1 MKAKLDDWVDRI
13 RNWTDTATEKAGV
26 ISRAAAAKAE
36 ELSKV
41 GKLKMDIYQL
51 RRELTRLY
59 ADLGRIA
66 HQSLKGRSGGAI
78 ADQPGVDDLLSRI
91 SGLLND
97 ISDKESD
104 LEKAS
109 RTEESVEKM
118 PPVKKEEPSE
128 QESIAGKK
136 ETSDAKSGKKTTS
149 TSKKKPTANSPAV
162 KKGGNKKS
170 TTTTKKTGS
179 RKTTK
184 TAGTS

>member
-1 MKAKLDDWVDRI
+1 MKAKLDDLVDRI

-36 ELSKV
+36 ELSRV

-51 RRELTRLY
+51 RRELARLY

-66 HQSLKGRSGGAI
+66 YQSLKGQSGGAM

-91 SGLLND
+91 SGLLSD
-97 ISDKESD
+97 ISVKESD

-109 RTEESVEKM
+109 RAEGSVDEMHTANKEII
-118 PPVKKEEPSE
+118 PKKKEV
-128 QESIAGKK
+128 AGEKG
-136 ETSDAKSGKKTTS
+136 TSGVKSGNKAAGS
-149 TSKKKPTANSPAV
+149 QKKKPTAKTSAT
-162 KKGGNKKS
+162 KIGGSKKS
-170 TTTTKKTGS
+170 TATVKKTQS
-179 RKTTK
+179 NKPAR